1 MQNNLLVQIKW
12 MYYSIKEQYKY
23 INSFFNRISQNPIY
37 IRLID
42 KEIKHYKISLT
53 LFKKSFTEFENAFN
67 SSFSKEKIYLIKEVY
82 LRRCLINLKQGTDLL
97 VNDKLI
103 SQDMFY
109 QDLIN
114 LFVVLINSLKELGMS
129 LEKV

>member
-53 LFKKSFTEFENAFN
+53 LFKKSFNEFENAFN

-97 VNDKLI
+97 VNDKMI

-114 LFVVLINSLKELGMS
+114 LFIGLINSLKELGMS